1 MKKPLHW
8 VAAAGAVVLVP
19 LLSVDSASA
28 VSTFDIVG
36 TPQTYTLQADF
47 NPNWTAVP
55 QGFVGAGGPV
65 CTSENC
71 TVGGVGTNVDIFY
84 SAVATSTTATTPMTF
99 SSPNVSATS
108 VAGLGITGGT
118 NGQQVTLTYT
128 YLGFEASNTNQSE
141 AAFSYSPSTVMF
153 TNATSALNTSS
164 GPMTETLGTSG
175 LVPFLFNSTRY
186 TAPSG
191 TAVNGGPIGS
201 NVALAFLIDPINP
214 AIAYALFKDSW
225 QGGDADFD
233 DMVVEIQID
242 QLSGGGL
249 DPTPLPA
256 ALPLFAA
263 GLGVLGLLGWRR
275 KPKNAAAIAA

>member
-1 MKKPLHW
+1 
-8 VAAAGAVVLVP
+8 
-19 LLSVDSASA
+19 
-28 VSTFDIVG
+28 
-36 TPQTYTLQADF
+36 
-47 NPNWTAVP
+47 
-55 QGFVGAGGPV
+55 
-65 CTSENC
+65 
-71 TVGGVGTNVDIFY
+71 
-84 SAVATSTTATTPMTF
+84 MTF

-201 NVALAFLIDPINP
+201 NVALAFLIDPLNP
-214 AIAYALFKDSW
+214 AIAYAFFKDSW

-233 DMVVEIQID
+233 DMVVEIQI
-242 QLSGGGL
+242 GGL

>member
-8 VAAAGAVVLVP
+8 VAAAGAVLLVP
-19 LLSVDSASA
+19 LLSVDSARA

-55 QGFVGAGGPV
+55 QGFVG
-65 CTSENC
+65 
-71 TVGGVGTNVDIFY
+71 VGGVGTNVDIFY

-128 YLGFEASNTNQSE
+128 YLGFEAQDTNQSE

-153 TNATSALNTSS
+153 TNQTSLLNTSS

-201 NVALAFLIDPINP
+201 NVALAFLIDPSNP
-214 AIAYALFKDSW
+214 SIAYALFKDSW

-242 QLSGGGL
+242 QLSGGGR

>member
-1 MKKPLHW
+1 M
-8 VAAAGAVVLVP
+8 P
-19 LLSVDSASA
+19 LLSVDSARA

-55 QGFVGAGGPV
+55 QGFVG
-65 CTSENC
+65 
-71 TVGGVGTNVDIFY
+71 VGGVGTNVDIFY

-128 YLGFEASNTNQSE
+128 YLGFEASRIQTNLKPHSRIVLL
-141 AAFSYSPSTVMF
+141 PSCLPMQ
-153 TNATSALNTSS
+153 TSLLNTSS

-201 NVALAFLIDPINP
+201 NVALAFLIDPSQSFYRICTLQRFL
-214 AIAYALFKDSW
+214 A
-225 QGGDADFD
+225 
-233 DMVVEIQID
+233 
-242 QLSGGGL
+242 
-249 DPTPLPA
+249 
-256 ALPLFAA
+256 
-263 GLGVLGLLGWRR
+263 GWRCR
-275 KPKNAAAIAA
+275 FR

>member
-1 MKKPLHW
+1 
-8 VAAAGAVVLVP
+8 
-19 LLSVDSASA
+19 
-28 VSTFDIVG
+28 
-36 TPQTYTLQADF
+36 
-47 NPNWTAVP
+47 
-55 QGFVGAGGPV
+55 
-65 CTSENC
+65 
-71 TVGGVGTNVDIFY
+71 
-84 SAVATSTTATTPMTF
+84 MTF

-128 YLGFEASNTNQSE
+128 YLGFEASSVNQSE

-201 NVALAFLIDPINP
+201 NVALAFLIDPRQSRYRIC
-214 AIAYALFKDSW
+214 IL
-225 QGGDADFD
+225 
-233 DMVVEIQID
+233 
-242 QLSGGGL
+242 
-249 DPTPLPA
+249 
-256 ALPLFAA
+256 
-263 GLGVLGLLGWRR
+263 
-275 KPKNAAAIAA
+275 